1 MFIGVIKDTGVVE
14 QINPELIVKVDLDL
28 AAEIKIESHV
38 ALDGRVLRVSSKEDN
53 INFSRLKFYASNL
66 NQTQNYLPQRKVNL
80 ERAVCLGEEIP
91 GTFFYGIPTGL
102 VELVSREI
110 LSDGN
115 LEMKV
120 SFENNLVKYLSVMDQ
135 VCLNG
140 ALLQIV
146 DIDNHLLSFNIYPN
160 TLKMTNLGEKQ
171 PGDKLSIEIDL
182 LTSKIAQIFEK
193 FSHSNH

>member
-1 MFIGVIKDTGVVE
+1 
-14 QINPELIVKVDLDL
+14 
-28 AAEIKIESHV
+28 
-38 ALDGRVLRVSSKEDN
+38 
-53 INFSRLKFYASNL
+53 
-66 NQTQNYLPQRKVNL
+66 
-80 ERAVCLGEEIP
+80 
-91 GTFFYGIPTGL
+91 
-102 VELVSREI
+102 
-110 LSDGN
+110 
-115 LEMKV
+115 MKV

-171 PGDKLSIEIDL
+171 PGDKLSIEIDPS
-182 LTSKIAQIFEK
+182 TSKIAQIFEK

>member
-171 PGDKLSIEIDL
+171 PGDKLSIEIDPS
-182 LTSKIAQIFEK
+182 TSKIAQIFEK